1 MKFIKKIIYRIIF
14 PFIAI
19 ILLICFLNLIR
30 IENYK
35 KAINNLFVAYEN
47 HNFKQKMDSIVP
59 QDIQTLYYRRL
70 EYESN
75 GLYFNEGQENFFNM
89 TKQIDSVEWEIIDI
103 ENINHLDKLKN
114 ESILNLYVSDWSNL
128 ELKLISLYGRYGFK
142 QKNIT
147 DANIVKLNTKFFYTN
162 KEIKEKTIYLAVYKY
177 NRKWCVYYPDTL
189 YKN

>member
-59 QDIQTLYYRRL
+59 QDIQTRYYRRL